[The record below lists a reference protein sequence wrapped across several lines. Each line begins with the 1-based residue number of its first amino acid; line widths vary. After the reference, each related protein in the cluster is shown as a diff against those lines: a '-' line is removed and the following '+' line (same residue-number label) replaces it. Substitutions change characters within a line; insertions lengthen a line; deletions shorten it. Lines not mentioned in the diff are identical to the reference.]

1 MIETATQ
8 LKAKVRNLSSGDSK
22 KAQTLEAQ
30 DAVPGVGGRLLRCH
44 DKTRNYRMGKKPVI
58 EYE

>member
-8 LKAKVRNLSSGDSK
+8 LKAKVRNLSGGDSK

-30 DAVPGVGGRLLRCH
+30 GAVPGVGGRLLRCFGNRQRH
-44 DKTRNYRMGKKPVI
+44 GNSPAHFSH
-58 EYE
+58 